1 VICILGLDIGGANVK
16 TAGLEYEN
24 GETRSL
30 RAANFPLEIWR
41 EKERLPEILQA
52 ALKSVFPGEK
62 PQAAAVTM
70 TAELSDVFASKREGV
85 SFVLD
90 SLAASY
96 PGIEPFILSLQGE
109 FIPLEAARQRPLD
122 FAASNWLATA
132 LLVGQT
138 HADCLLIDVGTTT
151 TDIIPI
157 LGGRVAARG
166 RTDLDRLTAGELV
179 YTGALRTNLAAIV
192 QAVPIRG
199 APCRVS
205 SEYFAI
211 SGDVH
216 RILGCLPESEYSCP
230 MPDGRDASIESAR
243 GRLARL
249 VCADREML
257 TDAEIDEMAHYIY
270 DRQVD
275 QISEGIRQVFSR
287 IPGGRGLPAL
297 AAGSGAFLA
306 LEAGRRLGL
315 TVSDLSASWGAAGS
329 AAAPSLAAAVLFA
342 GTVSERR
349 GAGHG

>member
-1 VICILGLDIGGANVK
+1 MIRILGLDIGGANVK
-16 TAGLEYEN
+16 AAGLEYEN

-30 RAANFPLEIWR
+30 RAASIPFEIWR

-85 SFVLD
+85 GFVLD

-109 FIPLEAARQRPLD
+109 FIPLDDARQRPLD

-138 HADCLLIDVGTTT
+138 HPDCLLIDVGTTT

-166 RTDLDRLTAGELV
+166 RTDLERLAAGELV

-192 QAVPIRG
+192 QAVPVRG

-216 RILGCLPESEYSCP
+216 RILGGLPESEYSCP
-230 MPDGRDASIESAR
+230 TPDGRDVSVESAR

-257 TDAEIDEMAHYIY
+257 SDAEIDEMAHYIY
-270 DRQVD
+270 DRQVE
-275 QISEGIRQVFSR
+275 QIGDGLRQVLSR
-287 IPGGRGLPAL
+287 VPGGRSLSAL

-315 TVSDLSASWGAAGS
+315 TVSDLGENWGAAGS
-329 AAAPSLAAAVLFA
+329 AAAPSLAAARLFT
-342 GTVSERR
+342 GWVSTQQ
-349 GAGHG
+349 GKAQG